1 VLKKQWPAFVLAFV
15 LPLLAVFWWWGGF
28 NAVSVTETDAGPYR
42 YAYLDYEGPI
52 SDMRKSQR
60 AALDKFTAA
69 KVAAGDTISVILTD
83 PRAANGKV
91 RAQLGYTLA
100 DAAPIPDGLQEGRI
114 ERRPVYAAE
123 VQAAVLLAPSKAY
136 QALSDTLAPRGQA
149 IVMPTVELYR
159 PAGQANRIGTF
170 VLEMNR

>member
-1 VLKKQWPAFVLAFV
+1 MFRKQWPAFLLAFV

-28 NAVSVTETDAGPYR
+28 NAVSVSETEAGPYR

-52 SDMRKSQR
+52 SNMRKTQR
-60 AALDKFTAA
+60 RVLDEFAAA
-69 KVAAGDTISVILTD
+69 KVEAGDTINVILSD

-100 DAAPIPDGLQEGRI
+100 DRAPLPQGLKEGRI
-114 ERRPVYAAE
+114 ERRPVYSAH

-136 QALSDTLAPRGQA
+136 QALADTMEARGQA
-149 IVMPTVELYR
+149 IAMPTVELYR
-159 PAGQANRIGTF
+159 PGGEKYRIGSFT
-170 VLEMNR
+170 LEMNR